1 MTKEELEEELKNTND
16 GELIMLYRE
25 EDELAKNLLY
35 YKYKFIIDIL
45 ISKYK
50 NYLKKLNVDYQ
61 EIYSECAVG
70 FSDGIKHFQEEK
82 DTSLPT
88 FITLC
93 VERRIKGIIRK
104 YNRKKYQE
112 IKDVFSLDMV
122 FDDTDS
128 TLLDVISDESAND
141 PLKNIL
147 EDESYASL
155 LRKIKDNLTKT
166 EYEVFVLLY
175 NGLSLSE
182 IAKILNKNY
191 KQVDNTIQ
199 RVKSKIKKL
208 LLVEEEL

>member
-1 MTKEELEEELKNTND
+1 MTKEELEEEIKKTND
-16 GELIMLYRE
+16 SELIMLYRE

-35 YKYKFIIDIL
+35 YKYKCIIDIL

-50 NYLKKLNVDYQ
+50 IYLKKLNVDYQ

-82 DTSLPT
+82 ETSLPT

-104 YNRKKYQE
+104 YHRKKYQE
-112 IKDVFSLDMV
+112 INDIFSLDMV
-122 FDDTDS
+122 FDDTES

-147 EDESYASL
+147 EDESYGEL
-155 LRKIKDNLTKT
+155 LKKIRNNLTDT
-166 EYEVFVLLY
+166 EYDVFVLLY
-175 NGLSLSE
+175 KGMTLNE
-182 IAKILNKNY
+182 ISTILNKNY

-199 RVKSKIKKL
+199 RVKAKIKKI
-208 LLVEEEL
+208 LLVKSS